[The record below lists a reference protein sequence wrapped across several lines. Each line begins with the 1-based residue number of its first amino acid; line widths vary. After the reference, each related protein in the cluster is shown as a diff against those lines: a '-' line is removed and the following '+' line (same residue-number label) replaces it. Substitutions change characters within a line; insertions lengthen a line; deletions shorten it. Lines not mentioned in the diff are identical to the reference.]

1 MTTARASVTK
11 VTLPAET
18 PPYPGGGVS
27 VAFPRLN
34 QGIVSWERGKRHMT
48 EHPSI
53 VLAAA
58 GITKTFGNHTALD
71 GVDIAFHRGEVHA
84 LLGENGAG
92 KSTLIKILTGAY
104 IPDGG
109 TITLDGEAV
118 NFTTPQQAQTLGIG
132 TVYQEVNL
140 LPNMTVID
148 NLFIGRQP
156 TNRFGLVDKRR
167 MEREARDILNT
178 YGLDIDVKAE
188 LSTFSVAVQQIIAIA
203 RAVELSGKVLI
214 LDEPT
219 ASLDRSEVEKL
230 FGIVR
235 QLRDRGLAIV
245 FITHFLDQV
254 FELSD
259 RVTVLRNG
267 KLVGTQVI
275 ATLDRTSL
283 VRMMLGKDLAFHHPD
298 VLGEEG
304 EVGETLMEFEN
315 FGLSNSVQPF
325 DLKIHRGE
333 VVGVAGLLGSGRTEM
348 ARLMFGIDQADT
360 GALKIDGATR
370 QVRNPREAVELGFGF
385 CPEDRK
391 IDGIFGDLSVREN
404 IVIAMQARLGW
415 FKALNRDEQLEIAG
429 NFVEA
434 LDIRTASAELPVKL
448 LSGGNQQK
456 VILARW
462 LATDPRFLILDEPTR
477 GIDVG
482 AHAEIVRMISR
493 LREDGLALVVISS
506 ELDEIVSYSS
516 RVVVMRDRKM
526 VAELHGADITPG
538 VIVQTIA
545 AQPAEVEA

>member
-1 MTTARASVTK
+1 MTD
-11 VTLPAET
+11 
-18 PPYPGGGVS
+18 
-27 VAFPRLN
+27 N
-34 QGIVSWERGKRHMT
+34 
-48 EHPSI
+48 PSI

-58 GITKTFGNHTALD
+58 GIIKTFGNHTALD
-71 GVDIAFHRGEVHA
+71 KVDIAFHRGEIHA

-109 TITLDGEAV
+109 AITVDGEAV
-118 NFTTPQQAQTLGIG
+118 NFTTPQQAQALGIG

-140 LPNMTVID
+140 LPNMTVVD

-156 TNRFGLVDKRR
+156 TNRFGFVDKGQ
-167 MEREARDILNT
+167 MERRSREILAT
-178 YGLDIDVKAE
+178 YGLDIDVRAE

-267 KLVGTQVI
+267 RLVGTEAI
-275 ATLDRTSL
+275 ASLDRTSL

-304 EVGETLMEFEN
+304 EVGETLMTFKN
-315 FGLSNSVQPF
+315 FGLTNTVRPF
-325 DLKIHRGE
+325 DLNIHRGE

-360 GALKIDGATR
+360 GTLTIDGQSR

-429 NFVEA
+429 NFIEA

-545 AQPAEVEA
+545 AQPAEAEA

>member
-1 MTTARASVTK
+1 
-11 VTLPAET
+11 
-18 PPYPGGGVS
+18 
-27 VAFPRLN
+27 
-34 QGIVSWERGKRHMT
+34 MT

-348 ARLMFGIDQADT
+348 ARLMFGIDQADS
-360 GALKIDGATR
+360 GVLKIDGATR

-429 NFVEA
+429 NFIEA

>member
-1 MTTARASVTK
+1 
-11 VTLPAET
+11 
-18 PPYPGGGVS
+18 
-27 VAFPRLN
+27 
-34 QGIVSWERGKRHMT
+34 MT

-109 TITLDGEAV
+109 TISVDGEAV
-118 NFTTPQQAQTLGIG
+118 SFTTPQQAQVAGIG

-140 LPNMTVID
+140 LPNMTVVD

-167 MEREARDILNT
+167 MEREARDILLT

-267 KLVGTQVI
+267 RLVGTEAI

-304 EVGETLMEFEN
+304 EVGETLMEFEG
-315 FGLSNSVQPF
+315 FGLSNSVRPF

-348 ARLMFGIDQADT
+348 ARLMFGIDQADS
-360 GALKIDGATR
+360 GSIKIDGGNR

-429 NFVEA
+429 NFIEA

>member
-1 MTTARASVTK
+1 MTD
-11 VTLPAET
+11 
-18 PPYPGGGVS
+18 
-27 VAFPRLN
+27 N
-34 QGIVSWERGKRHMT
+34 
-48 EHPSI
+48 PSI

-58 GITKTFGNHTALD
+58 GIIKTFGNHTALD
-71 GVDIAFHRGEVHA
+71 KVDIAFHRGEIHA

-109 TITLDGEAV
+109 TITVDGEAV
-118 NFTTPQQAQTLGIG
+118 NFTTPQQAQALGIG

-140 LPNMTVID
+140 LPNMTVVD

-156 TNRFGLVDKRR
+156 TNRFGLVDKRQ
-167 MEREARDILNT
+167 MERKSREILTT
-178 YGLDIDVKAE
+178 YGLDIDVRAE

-267 KLVGTQVI
+267 RLVGTEAI
-275 ATLDRTSL
+275 ASLDRTSL

-298 VLGEEG
+298 VLGEEA
-304 EVGETLMEFEN
+304 EVGETLMQFDN
-315 FGLSNSVQPF
+315 FGLTNTVRPF

-333 VVGVAGLLGSGRTEM
+333 VVGIAGLLGSGRTEM
-348 ARLMFGIDQADT
+348 ARLMFGIDQADSGKLT
-360 GALKIDGATR
+360 IDGQVR

-391 IDGIFGDLSVREN
+391 LDGIFGDLSVREN

-429 NFVEA
+429 NFIEA

-516 RVVVMRDRKM
+516 RVVVMRDRQM

-545 AQPAEVEA
+545 AQPAEAEA

>member
-1 MTTARASVTK
+1 MNRMDGAV
-11 VTLPAET
+11 LEAE
-18 PPYPGGGVS
+18 
-27 VAFPRLN
+27 
-34 QGIVSWERGKRHMT
+34 
-48 EHPSI
+48 
-53 VLAAA
+53 
-58 GITKTFGNHTALD
+58 GITKRFANQTALD
-71 GVDIAFHRGEVHA
+71 AVNFSLRRGEVHA

-109 TITLDGEAV
+109 VIRLDGAPV
-118 NFTTPQQAQTLGIG
+118 SFTTPMQAQSLGIG

-140 LPNMTVID
+140 LPNMTVME

-156 TNRFGLVDKRR
+156 TRFGLIDRNTMAR
-167 MEREARDILNT
+167 AARDILAR
-178 YGLDIDVKAE
+178 YGLDIDVRAE
-188 LSTFSVAVQQIIAIA
+188 LSTFSVAIQQIVAIA

-219 ASLDRSEVEKL
+219 ASLDRYEVEKL
-230 FGIVR
+230 FEIIR
-235 QLRDRGLAIV
+235 NLRADGLAIV

-267 KLVGTQVI
+267 KLIGTEPI
-275 ATLDRTSL
+275 ANLDRTQL
-283 VRMMLGKDLAFHHPD
+283 VRMMLGKDLVFPHHD
-298 VLGEEG
+298 VAGEEA
-304 EVGETLMEFEN
+304 EVGETLMSFRD
-315 FGLSNSVQPF
+315 FGLAGKVRPF
-325 DLKIHRGE
+325 TLDIHKGE
-333 VVGVAGLLGSGRTEM
+333 VIGVAGLLGSGRTEM
-348 ARLMFGIDQADT
+348 ARLMFGVDQADSGT
-360 GALKIDGATR
+360 LSIDGKTAY
-370 QVRNPREAVELGFGF
+370 VGSPRDAVELGFGF

-415 FKALNRDEQLEIAG
+415 FRALNRDEQLEIAG
-429 NFVEA
+429 NFIEA

-482 AHAEIVRMISR
+482 AHAEIVRMITR

-516 RVVVMRDRKM
+516 RVIVMRDRAM
-526 VAELHGADITPG
+526 VAELHGADITPS
-538 VIVQTIA
+538 VIVRTIA
-545 AQPAEVEA
+545 ELPIGEPA

>member
-1 MTTARASVTK
+1 MGEGEEA
-11 VTLPAET
+11 
-18 PPYPGGGVS
+18 
-27 VAFPRLN
+27 
-34 QGIVSWERGKRHMT
+34 MT

-104 IPDGG
+104 TPDGG
-109 TITLDGEAV
+109 TITLDGEVV
-118 NFTTPQQAQTLGIG
+118 NFTTPQQAQNLGIG

-156 TNRFGLVDKRR
+156 ANRLGLVDKHR
-167 MEREARDILNT
+167 MERESREILNT

-267 KLVGTQVI
+267 RLVGTQAI
-275 ATLDRTSL
+275 ASLDRTSL

-304 EVGETLMEFEN
+304 EVGETLMEFEG

-333 VVGVAGLLGSGRTEM
+333 VVGVAGLLGSGRTEV
-348 ARLMFGIDQADT
+348 ARLMFGIDQADS
-360 GALKIDGATR
+360 GALKIDGQAR

-429 NFVEA
+429 NFIEA

>member
-1 MTTARASVTK
+1 
-11 VTLPAET
+11 
-18 PPYPGGGVS
+18 
-27 VAFPRLN
+27 
-34 QGIVSWERGKRHMT
+34 MT

-109 TITLDGEAV
+109 VISVDGENV
-118 NFTTPQQAQTLGIG
+118 NFTTPQQAQALGIG

-167 MEREARDILNT
+167 MERESREILTT

-267 KLVGTQVI
+267 RLVGTQAI
-275 ATLDRTSL
+275 ASLDRTSL

-304 EVGETLMEFEN
+304 EVGETLMEFEG
-315 FGLSNSVQPF
+315 FGLTNSVQPF

-348 ARLMFGIDQADT
+348 ARLMFGIDHADS
-360 GALKIDGATR
+360 GAIKIDGSTR

-429 NFVEA
+429 NFIEA

-545 AQPAEVEA
+545 AQPAEAEA